1 MCLYSI
7 NGEKTADHDIECWKV
22 LLKHRARFYTPFMIV
37 RVPFLARI
45 GLRCFRAKR
54 SYKQPFMLPCRS
66 YRVGIPYKGCWVV
79 ESGYI
84 HLFSSKENADDSY
97 SILVKH
103 PEYKRGKPMETVIV
117 RCIIPA
123 GTKYY
128 EGMEGDLAAK
138 KVRIV
143 ETMRKES

>member
-1 MCLYSI
+1 M

-22 LLKHRARFYTPFMIV
+22 LHKYHARLYTPFMVV
-37 RVPFLARI
+37 RVPFLAKI

-54 SYKQPFMLPCRS
+54 YDKP
-66 YRVGIPYKGCWVV
+66 PYMGYNGCWII
-79 ESGYI
+79 EGGYI
-84 HLFSSKENADDSY
+84 HLYSSKKDADESY
-97 SILVKH
+97 SFISKH
-103 PEYKRGKPMETVIV
+103 PEYRRGKPMETVIV
-117 RCIIPA
+117 RCIIPS

-128 EGMEGDLAAK
+128 EGLDGDLAAK